1 MLLIGLLGL
10 VDNNVTKIPLLSTVD
25 GVTVNVILP
34 GATEIVVASNP
45 NVMTPSPLYNSTY

>member
-34 GATEIVVASNP
+34 GATEVVVASNP
-45 NVMTPSPLYNSTY
+45 NVMTPSPL